1 MAPMSTPRYRITT
14 LDTIDEIAVVGG
26 SLRWKPVRRTLGIGA
41 FGINAYVGDAG
52 RDVVEE
58 HDEVSASGS
67 GGHQELY
74 VVVRGHA
81 RFVVDGEEVDAPA
94 GTLVFLPEP
103 AARRSATALQDGTTV
118 LAIGGD
124 PEAPYA
130 VSAWEHNFAAEAD
143 VARGDYAA
151 AVQTVRGALP
161 EHEGNPSVHY
171 NLACFLARDGRHDD
185 ALAELRRAYAADPE
199 RVAAWARDDEDLAP
213 LRDMGG
219 FPPRSA
225 S

>member
-1 MAPMSTPRYRITT
+1 MSARFRATSI
-14 LDTIDEIAVVGG
+14 DAIDEIPVVGG

-58 HDEVSASGS
+58 HDELSSSGA

-74 VVVRGHA
+74 LVVRGHA

-103 AARRSATALQDGTTV
+103 DARRAATALEDGTTV

-130 VSAWEHNFAAEAD
+130 VSAWEHNFAAEAHA
-143 VARGDYAA
+143 ARGDWAA
-151 AVQTVRGALP
+151 AAETVRGALP
-161 EHEGNPSVHY
+161 EHDGNPSIHY
-171 NLACFLARDGRHDD
+171 NLACFLARDGRADD
-185 ALAELRRAYAADPE
+185 ALAELRRAYEADPGE
-199 RVAAWARDDEDLAP
+199 VAKWAAGDEDLEP

-219 FPPRSA
+219 FPPLPAR
-225 S
+225 